1 MFSSRSDWW
10 ERKQEMMYA
19 IKAEKTDR
27 IVDTLVRGGLGKG
40 KSSEVSM
47 QGGGSKVK
55 HSNGYQ

>member
-10 ERKQEMMYA
+10 ERKQEMMEA

-27 IVDTLVRGGLGKG
+27 IVDTLVRGGLRKG
-40 KSSEVSM
+40 KSSEVRM

>member
-10 ERKQEMMYA
+10 ERKQEMMEA

-40 KSSEVSM
+40 KSPEVRM
-47 QGGGSKVK
+47 QGGG
-55 HSNGYQ
+55 